1 MARERFNK
9 EVKTHLNMVAI
20 YDKFQKDFKNKY
32 DTDIVYSEVTRI
44 IAQKISSAGG
54 VKV

>member
-1 MARERFNK
+1 MAKERFNR
-9 EVKTHLNMVAI
+9 EVKTHLSMVAI
-20 YDKFQKDFKNKY
+20 YDKFQNEFKKKN
-32 DTDIVYSEVTRI
+32 DIDISYSEVTRI